1 MQSGAMT
8 RMQLYLSLFGLS
20 RQVCVCVGGGGGVEG
35 RRGGAE
41 GVDVWQLF

>member
-20 RQVCVCVGGGGGVEG
+20 RQVCVGGGGVG
-35 RRGGAE
+35 RGA
-41 GVDVWQLF
+41 GLRV